1 MMETKVAVRDLSLWY
16 GKSQALY
23 NVNMDVYKNKV
34 SSIIGPS
41 GCGKSTLIR
50 CLNRMNDYVDSCKIK
65 GHVWID
71 KEDIYSRKVDQVN
84 LRRKVGMVFQKPNP
98 FPFSVYDN
106 IAYGLRMAGIKK
118 KKILDQ
124 VVETSLVKSGLW
136 EELGDRLGDNAEDLS
151 GGQQQRLCIAR
162 ALAMGPEILLMDEP
176 CSALDPISTQ
186 IIEDLIKE
194 LKREFTVA
202 IVTHNMEQAARVS
215 DYTTFIH
222 LGKIVETDNTKK
234 LFTDPKDERTMRY
247 IEGKFG

>member
-1 MMETKVAVRDLSLWY
+1 
-16 GKSQALY
+16 
-23 NVNMDVYKNKV
+23 
-34 SSIIGPS
+34 
-41 GCGKSTLIR
+41 
-50 CLNRMNDYVDSCKIK
+50 
-65 GHVWID
+65 
-71 KEDIYSRKVDQVN
+71 
-84 LRRKVGMVFQKPNP
+84 
-98 FPFSVYDN
+98 
-106 IAYGLRMAGIKK
+106 
-118 KKILDQ
+118 
-124 VVETSLVKSGLW
+124 
-136 EELGDRLGDNAEDLS
+136 
-151 GGQQQRLCIAR
+151 
-162 ALAMGPEILLMDEP
+162 MDEP